1 MKLFKVGVLMAI
13 FMAMVFFVGISSV
26 SAADEVELSG
36 KDLKA
41 KTVSEVAALYNIS
54 PTEYADRIGKTIKVK
69 VNTSD
74 TFQLLHDN
82 YGAEPSAVKDIA
94 VLMQSESG
102 QAVTAKDLT
111 TESAT
116 SAKAPEKQYNFFPIS
131 IGLLIAYIL
140 SFVLSR
146 YKVISYSLH
155 KKIWNWFLL
164 GFFLVSAILGSF
176 LVLRIS
182 NNIVIPLPFNMLY
195 WHVEAGVA
203 LTAIS
208 IFHIVWHWRYFVTL
222 FKKKI

>member
-1 MKLFKVGVLMAI
+1 MKLFKLGIIMTI
-13 FMAMVFFVGISSV
+13 FVTMFIFIGISSV
-26 SAADEVELSG
+26 KAADEVELSG

-41 KTVSEVAALYNIS
+41 KTVAEVASLYNIN

-102 QAVTAKDLT
+102 QAVTAKDTT

-131 IGLLIAYIL
+131 IGLLIAYII

-146 YKVISYSLH
+146 FKVISYVFH
-155 KKIWNWFLL
+155 KKIWNWLLL
-164 GFFLVSAILGSF
+164 GFFLVSAILGSL

-182 NNIVIPLPFNMLY
+182 NGVVIALPFNMLY

-208 IFHIVWHWRYFVTL
+208 FFHIIWHWKYFITI